1 MFEGFVAIYVP
12 GRFGNGFQLY
22 PAGNPLLGT
31 DDAAGAIAAV
41 AITCDVVGLLV
52 VGTAAFGTAT
62 IAVPFLIGVMTLCP
76 VLTTIYCSPNPP
88 TRPKGSPA
96 FAVATSVVVF
106 VFGAVPEF
114 VGFELKYFPKKDVT
128 PENTDERIF
137 PVDCSPA
144 ALRAWSA
151 ALTSAVVWFALTVA
165 AACACC
171 AAIAVCAVSVTFV
184 SYS

>member
-1 MFEGFVAIYVP
+1 
-12 GRFGNGFQLY
+12 LY
-22 PAGNPLLGT
+22 PVGNPLLGT

-62 IAVPFLIGVMTLCP
+62 IDAVPILMGVMTLCP
-76 VLTTIYCSPNPP
+76 VLTIYCSPNPP
-88 TRPKGSPA
+88 TRPNGSPA

-114 VGFELKYFPKKDVT
+114 VGFELKYFPKKDAAPET
-128 PENTDERIF
+128 MEENTF
-137 PVDCSPA
+137 PSDCSPA

-184 SYS
+184 SYSSPAVEIAAICVAALL